1 MITVT
6 MLYGDGPIEI
16 ATISSEPLYFIHWHF
31 NLSLD
36 FPGKLPS
43 LSHVTSQ
50 TLFEGNP
57 LLLSDR

>member
-1 MITVT
+1 
-6 MLYGDGPIEI
+6 MLDGDGPIEI
-16 ATISSEPLYFIHWHF
+16 GTISSEPLYFRKGIHWHL